1 MTDNR
6 RCVHRAGIVLV
17 ALFVTAAS
25 AQAQEQASFE
35 PLAAIRA
42 AAERYIRA
50 QLPGDPGA
58 TEVTAG
64 TLDARLHLAS
74 CAAPL
79 GASTPA
85 GTPLQARTTVGVHC
99 ARPATWTVYVP
110 VTVESRIPVLV
121 LKHPVATGTRLT
133 SADVEVQTR
142 KVVGLVTAFLGD
154 PAELKG
160 RTARRALAAGTSL
173 AADMFNA
180 DVLVH
185 RGQDITLIAS
195 SGSFE
200 VRASG
205 RALAD
210 APAGARL
217 RVQNLSSMKVVEGNV
232 ESSDVV
238 RVAQ

>member
-1 MTDNR
+1 MAFLLMGGT
-6 RCVHRAGIVLV
+6 
-17 ALFVTAAS
+17 
-25 AQAQEQASFE
+25 AQAQQQERFE
-35 PLAAIRA
+35 SLAAIRA
-42 AAERYIRA
+42 AAEAYIRA

-58 TEVTAG
+58 AEVTAG
-64 TLDARLHLAS
+64 MLDARLHLAR
-74 CAAPL
+74 CQTPLKAA
-79 GASTPA
+79 TPA
-85 GTPLQARTTVGVHC
+85 GTPLQARTTVGVSC
-99 ARPATWTVYVP
+99 ARPATWSVYVP
-110 VTVESRIPVLV
+110 VTVESRIAVLV
-121 LKHPVATGTRLT
+121 LKHPIATGTRVT

-180 DVLVH
+180 DVVVH
-185 RGQDITLIAS
+185 RGQDVTLVAS
-195 SGSFE
+195 SGTFE
-200 VRASG
+200 VRATG

-217 RVQNLSSMKVVEGNV
+217 RVQNLSSMKVVEGMV